1 MKTDS
6 TDDLP
11 EDKNMPE
18 EGEGKEQGKIVYRF
32 MPVDALEPN
41 PDNPNVMNAR
51 QFNLLVDNLQ
61 TVGFTDPIFVRPLED
76 GRYRVVSGHHRLEAA
91 KVIGMTEV
99 PVSVTT
105 DPNFNEVEET
115 KQLMRHNTIRGKLDT
130 QKFTNLYEK
139 MLNTGMSV
147 EELTD
152 GFGFEDQ
159 VSLQKMIRQA
169 RKELPADLKEKFDE
183 AAKEVKTIEDLSNV
197 LNKLFTSY
205 GSTLPYGYMLLDYGG
220 KESVWIRMHKGDM
233 KRVYEI
239 GDLCKARSRS
249 LDSVIRVAL
258 QLIAGGNLPGFD
270 EALSKEPEVVIK
282 EESKVT
288 EEELSQFLS

>member
-1 MKTDS
+1 
-6 TDDLP
+6 
-11 EDKNMPE
+11 
-18 EGEGKEQGKIVYRF
+18 
-32 MPVDALEPN
+32 
-41 PDNPNVMNAR
+41 
-51 QFNLLVDNLQ
+51 
-61 TVGFTDPIFVRPLED
+61 
-76 GRYRVVSGHHRLEAA
+76 
-91 KVIGMTEV
+91 
-99 PVSVTT
+99 
-105 DPNFNEVEET
+105 
-115 KQLMRHNTIRGKLDT
+115 MRHNTIRGKLDT

-147 EELTD
+147 EELAD

-270 EALSKEPEVVIK
+270 EALSKEPDVVIK
-282 EESKVT
+282 EASKVT